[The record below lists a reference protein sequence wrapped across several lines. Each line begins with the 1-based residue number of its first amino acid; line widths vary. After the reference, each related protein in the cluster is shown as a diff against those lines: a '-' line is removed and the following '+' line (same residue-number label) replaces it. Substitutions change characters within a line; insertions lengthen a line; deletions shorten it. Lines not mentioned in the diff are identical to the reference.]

1 MPAKNPL
8 SFEKATSSAS
18 YREVQV
24 LIGRQLKVDYD
35 VAEPIP
41 DRLAEL
47 LKRLARRL
55 DERANPNK
63 FTTRACLVQRIL
75 TALH

>member
-1 MPAKNPL
+1 MPGKNL
-8 SFEKATSSAS
+8 VSFEKATSSAS
-18 YREVQV
+18 YCEIQV

-55 DERANPNK
+55 DERESESE
-63 FTTRACLVQRIL
+63 
-75 TALH
+75 